1 MSGHPAPA
9 PPVSRVLPLVPELS
23 LFVPSLTPDQVKG
36 VSCSSILLLK
46 YFLTPRVSAAA
57 GAGSWCWAAPR
68 ASPAPAPAAAPVRA
82 VAAVPQHRGHAL
94 PQVGGIF
101 IIIVCIVKFPDTIIF
116 KDWL

>member
-23 LFVPSLTPDQVKG
+23 LFVPSLAPDQVKR
-36 VSCSSILLLK
+36 VTCSSILLLK
-46 YFLTPRVSAAA
+46 YEYFLTPRVSAAA
-57 GAGSWCWAAPR
+57 WAGSRCWAAPR

-94 PQVGGIF
+94 PQVGGN
-101 IIIVCIVKFPDTIIF
+101 IIIII
-116 KDWL
+116 LL